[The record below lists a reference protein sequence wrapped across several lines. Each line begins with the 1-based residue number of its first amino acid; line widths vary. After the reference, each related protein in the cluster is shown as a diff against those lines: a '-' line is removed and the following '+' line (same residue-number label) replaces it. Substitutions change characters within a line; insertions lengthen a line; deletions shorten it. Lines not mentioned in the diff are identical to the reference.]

1 MRGAW
6 LPPKRRLLY
15 TAAFVAVGLWILA
28 VLQEPF
34 LKEVAQ
40 LTPFMLSDVFFQEM
54 TQRVGGLLF
63 YVSSLLQSCCAHP
76 WLGASL
82 LVAVLT
88 ALAYAIRRIFRVGD
102 DLFGLCFLAPAAL
115 LAHAVQ
121 TGYLIYVLKTP
132 AVLFTPALGW
142 LLAMLS
148 LPALTGSLPS
158 RQRSATSALG
168 PKHTTG
174 LLVLRV
180 LFLMLFSSVGYYV
193 MGCYALAALC
203 LAAFSEI
210 ITAIR
215 TRRNSHL
222 SWSLAMIVLAL
233 TVPHVLHNMGIA
245 VARSEDLYMIGTP
258 DYRWDDAERHLFI
271 PLFAVAIVLMLLQ
284 VLPDG
289 WKNTRHKTQTK
300 GMKTLYRLNWGKN
313 ALTAVLFVASLG
325 GAYTAMFKDA
335 NFRCSLEMKQAA
347 EHSQWD
353 RILQLAAQSQEEP
366 TRLQVCLTRLA
377 LYKTGRM
384 GDELFTYPDGSASFA
399 APRQHQWLR
408 LMGAH
413 ELYRHYG
420 KLGFAYRWAMEDLV
434 EYGERP
440 MYLRTLYRIA
450 LMNGEQALADKYAAA
465 LRQTL
470 FFAPDEDEAK
480 REQEAILPLLNFTD
494 MLDGDNGLVE
504 FYLLQG
510 FALTDGG
517 SRDMVELSLM
527 CSLITKRLDGF
538 WPKFHA
544 LLPTWGDNI
553 PTHYQEAALMI
564 AQLQGGADISRLP
577 VSDDVRQ
584 RFAALVEASARLGDN
599 AGNATV
605 LRPQFG
611 NTFWY
616 YYFFMEGMKTQ

>member
-1 MRGAW
+1 MK
-6 LPPKRRLLY
+6 KRRILY
-15 TAAFVAVGLWILA
+15 TAAFVAAGLWLM
-28 VLQEPF
+28 VGQQESF
-34 LKEVAQ
+34 LREVAQ
-40 LTPFMLSDVFFQEM
+40 LTPFMLTDVFFEE
-54 TQRVGGLLF
+54 TTLRVGGVLF
-63 YVSSLLQSCCAHP
+63 YVGSLLQSCYAHP

-82 LVAVLT
+82 LMAVLT
-88 ALAYAIRRIFRVGD
+88 AMAYAIRRIFRVGD
-102 DLFGLCFLAPAAL
+102 DLFGLCFLAPSAL
-115 LAHAVQ
+115 LAHAMQ

-142 LLAMLS
+142 LLAVLS
-148 LPALTGSLPS
+148 LPWLTGSLPS
-158 RQRSATSALG
+158 SMQMSPTSSKGSGISLSRLAL
-168 PKHTTG
+168 
-174 LLVLRV
+174 RA
-180 LFLMLFSSVGYYV
+180 LFLLLFSSAGYYV

-203 LAAFSEI
+203 LAAFSE
-210 ITAIR
+210 AINAVR
-215 TRRNSHL
+215 TRHNSHL
-222 SWSLAMIVLAL
+222 TWSLAMIALAL
-233 TVPHVLHNMGIA
+233 TVPHILHYLGIV
-245 VARSEDLYMIGTP
+245 VARSEDLYVIGTP
-258 DYRWDDAERHLFI
+258 DYHWTDTERHLFI
-271 PLFAVAIVLMLLQ
+271 PLFAVAIVLMVLQ
-284 VLPDG
+284 ILPDG
-289 WKNTRHKTQTK
+289 WKKIHHKTQTK
-300 GMKTLYRLNWGKN
+300 GMKTLARLNWGKN
-313 ALTAVLFVASLG
+313 ALTVILFTAGLS
-325 GAYTAMFKDA
+325 GAYAAMFKDA
-335 NFRCSLEMKQAA
+335 NFLCSLEMKQAA
-347 EHSQWD
+347 EHSQWN
-353 RILQLAAQSQEEP
+353 RILLLASQSQEEP

-384 GDELFTYPDGSASFA
+384 GNELFAYPDGSASFA
-399 APRQHQWLR
+399 TPRQHQWLR

-470 FFAPDEDEAK
+470 FFAPDENEAK
-480 REQEAILPLLNFTD
+480 HEQQAILPLLNFTD

-577 VSDDVRQ
+577 VWATMQATPPCSVRSSGTPSGTIIS
-584 RFAALVEASARLGDN
+584 LWKE
-599 AGNATV
+599 
-605 LRPQFG
+605 
-611 NTFWY
+611 
-616 YYFFMEGMKTQ
+616 